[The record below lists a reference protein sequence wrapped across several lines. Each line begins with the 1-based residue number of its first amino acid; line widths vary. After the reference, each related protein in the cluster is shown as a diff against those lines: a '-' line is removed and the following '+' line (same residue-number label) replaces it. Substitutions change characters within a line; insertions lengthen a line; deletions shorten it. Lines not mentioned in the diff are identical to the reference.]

1 MNIAIVDDLKE
12 ERDRV
17 SSLIREYSAIN
28 SLDISITTY
37 NSGEELIEDYHP
49 FAYTAIFMDIYMGG
63 MTGIETAKMVL
74 ERDRHALIIF
84 LTSSDDHMS
93 SAFSMHVYDY
103 IAKPAEKDRIFRVM
117 DDLLLRVTEKLDE
130 PSLTYPDGS
139 EMIIIPCSQ
148 ILSVATS
155 KPNYLEITDIDGEKR
170 YARLTFSEASETLLE
185 QGSFLRVTRGTMVN
199 MEFIDNISNSL
210 CTMTDGSSFPV
221 TIKSENELRNTWQN
235 YMLNK
240 FRNDRD
246 TKRHKKNK

>member
-1 MNIAIVDDLKE
+1 
-12 ERDRV
+12 
-17 SSLIREYSAIN
+17 
-28 SLDISITTY
+28 
-37 NSGEELIEDYHP
+37 
-49 FAYTAIFMDIYMGG
+49 MDIYMGG

-185 QGSFLRVTRGTMVN
+185 QDSFLRVTRGTMVN
-199 MEFIDNISNSL
+199 MKFIDDISNSL

-221 TIKSENELRNTWQN
+221 TMKSENELRNTWQN
-235 YMLNK
+235 YMLDQ

-246 TKRHKKNK
+246 TKRHKKKK